1 VILSRNPEFLKL
13 WSGQAISAFGSRI
26 TGVALPLAAVL
37 VLHAT
42 PAQMGVLAALG
53 LLPHLLFGLL
63 AGVWVDRLPRRAIMV
78 AADIGRGVVLGA
90 VPVLGAFG
98 LLRVEHLYAVVFL
111 TGLMTMLFDT
121 AATSLMPALVG
132 RENLTRANG
141 AWVLVNTVAN
151 TGGPSL
157 AGWLVQ
163 VLTAPVAIAFDAL
176 SFVLSAGCT
185 LLVRVA
191 AAPRPSGRLRLGPEM
206 VDGLR
211 VLFGSQILRSLT
223 IAATLGAL
231 AGAMQG
237 ALVVLYL
244 VRGLGLTPAV
254 VGVAFG
260 VSGAASVVGALAA
273 RWFGERAG
281 PGPAFVTG
289 VLLFG
294 VSVLLLAAAAGPPA
308 AVAVIVLLAMV
319 LGGVGPPFYQVH
331 QVTLRQSLTPDHV
344 LGRVNA
350 AWRFLVFGVQ
360 ALGAALGGVMGTWVG
375 LRPTILISGLGV
387 LVVVLVVLRS
397 PLRTLREVPSR
408 PGPTPSVV

>member
-1 VILSRNPEFLKL
+1 MILRRNPEFLKL
-13 WSGQAISAFGSRI
+13 WSGQAISAFGTRI

-42 PAQMGVLAALG
+42 PAQMGVLGALG
-53 LLPHLLFGLL
+53 VLPHLLFGLL

-78 AADIGRGVVLGA
+78 AADVGRGVVLGA
-90 VPVLGAFG
+90 VPALAGLG

-111 TGLMTMLFDT
+111 TGLLTMLFDT

-132 RENLTRANG
+132 RENLVRANG
-141 AWVLVNTVAN
+141 AWVLVNTVAG

-176 SFVLSAGCT
+176 SFLLSAGCT
-185 LLVRVA
+185 LLVRVRP
-191 AAPRPSGRLRLGPEM
+191 APRPAGRVRLGPEM

-211 VLFGSQILRSLT
+211 VLFGSPLLRPLT

-231 AGAMQG
+231 AGAVQG

-244 VRGLGLTPAV
+244 VRGLGLTPAL
-254 VGVAFG
+254 VGLAFG
-260 VSGAASVVGALAA
+260 VAGAASVVGALVA

-281 PGPAFVTG
+281 VGAAFVTG
-289 VLLFG
+289 QLLFG

-308 AVAVIVLLAMV
+308 AVVVILLLAMV
-319 LGGVGPPFYQVH
+319 LGGAGPPFYQVH
-331 QVTLRQSLTPDHV
+331 QVSLRQGLTPDHV

-360 ALGAALGGVMGTWVG
+360 ALGAALGGVLGAWVG
-375 LRPTILISGLGV
+375 LRPTLVVSGLGV
-387 LVVVLVVLRS
+387 LVAFLFVVRS
-397 PLRTLREVPSR
+397 PLRSLREMPSR
-408 PGPTPSVV
+408 PGEAPSVV